1 MWRIASEEFCMMK
14 IFFRGFVFLLGCLSG
29 LSLVFTAALAAPSQ
43 LASHQAVYDLKLE
56 DLKPNGGLE
65 AVRGRIVLR
74 IEQQCEGLIM
84 NQRMVL
90 EMVNTEGGVIVS
102 DYLLSTW
109 EDNSGNVMRFD
120 MSNSLNGQTVEKYSG
135 VAERSEQSAVVTFS
149 EPDQEDMELPVSV
162 MFPADHTKKILE
174 TAKAGK
180 NLLSAK
186 VFDGNG
192 AEGLS
197 DTLTVIGK
205 RKTLQAPDEAVTSL
219 EGMTYWPIQ
228 LSFFDLREQVNEPDY
243 EVGMKMFDNG
253 VATDL
258 ILKYQDF
265 SLSGE
270 VSNLEFLTA
279 EKCS

>member
-1 MWRIASEEFCMMK
+1 MK
-14 IFFRGFVFLLGCLSG
+14 NRVVKAFAVLVAG
-29 LSLVFTAALAAPSQ
+29 LCAATFTNGAALASPSQ

-74 IEQQCEGLIM
+74 IEQQCEGLVM

-90 EMVNTEGGVIVS
+90 EMVNTDGGVIIS

-109 EDNSGNVMRFD
+109 EDNAGNVMRFD

-135 VAERSEQSAVVTFS
+135 VAERTDQSASVTFS
-149 EPDQEDMELPVSV
+149 VPEQEDMELPASV
-162 MFPADHTKKILE
+162 LFPADHTRKILE
-174 TAKAGK
+174 TAQAGK

-186 VFDGNG
+186 VYDGNG

-205 RKTLQAPDEAVTSL
+205 RKILTAPEQPVESL
-219 EGMTYWPIQ
+219 EGMAYWPIQ

-258 ILKYQDF
+258 MLKYQDF

-270 VSNLEFLTA
+270 VSKLEFLSD